1 LALGSIAL
9 RLPKWLQYPLLP
21 QLGKIEENT
30 SRIAGALSTVD
41 FNLKQMD
48 FQMGTS
54 TSATIYD
61 TLVDVLTG
69 SADRNA
75 ILAFRLNSTSQE
87 RLDLLLDK
95 NRDGTLSEGETSEL
109 ETYEQFEHVVRLLKA
124 RVLQT
129 KPS

>member
-1 LALGSIAL
+1 M
-9 RLPKWLQYPLLP
+9 
-21 QLGKIEENT
+21 EEST

-41 FNLKQMD
+41 FNLRQMD
-48 FQMGTS
+48 FQMGLS
-54 TSATIYD
+54 TSATVYD
-61 TLVDVLTG
+61 TLVDVLAS

-95 NRDGTLSEGETSEL
+95 NREGTLSEAESSEL

>member
-1 LALGSIAL
+1 MLYAFLAESLHATDGRAKARTL
-9 RLPKWLQYPLLP
+9 
-21 QLGKIEENT
+21 
-30 SRIAGALSTVD
+30 D

-54 TSATIYD
+54 ISATVYD
-61 TLVDVLTG
+61 TLVDVLAG

-87 RLDLLLDK
+87 RLDLLLEK
-95 NRDGTLSEGETSEL
+95 NREGTLGEAEASEL

-124 RVLQT
+124 RVLQSQ
-129 KPS
+129 PS

>member
-1 LALGSIAL
+1 MALGPIAL

-54 TSATIYD
+54 TSATVYD

>member
-1 LALGSIAL
+1 LALGPIAL

-54 TSATIYD
+54 TSATVYD